1 MDARQMACQ
10 LSCTQLHKRG
20 NLVHRHPQVA
30 ADQDPT
36 AFAHT
41 DTARRRA
48 FLNFVNKCF
57 KSSMFCLRDGSD
69 TRACNTSGTR
79 L

>member
-36 AFAHT
+36 AFAHKHVVPT
-41 DTARRRA
+41 LQDAEL
-48 FLNFVNKCF
+48 F
-57 KSSMFCLRDGSD
+57 
-69 TRACNTSGTR
+69 
-79 L
+79 